1 MEITTDLLKEA
12 FQKLLTYSYF
22 DKTDMVMRMRV
33 AEFARSLSIRT
44 SENDTF
50 DNLLAVANGER
61 QDLLE
66 EWISKMTLC
75 YYPKKLSREEHDDN
89 KPITNIPSDETIVER
104 LLIKVDM
111 PIELCI
117 LDVAWILTFGYKMD
131 SDLSDDSWGN
141 RLDLKA
147 SKSGVR
153 KGNALFKKYQNQ
165 YGEWWRRGLKAANEV
180 LKDNKNVTILN
191 FDITNYYHSI
201 DFDFE
206 RLFTDY
212 ERLHP
217 NDGIRVNSLTKVI
230 IKIYEHYWELTQ
242 GCGIE
247 VFTGDNKGKR
257 PLPLSLLS
265 AHILAN
271 YFLSPLDRHIK
282 NTYRPLYYGR
292 YVDDC
297 MLVVKSESFALTN
310 EEIIKDEFPGLL
322 SFERDSV
329 RFSFAQSVVDQQDFG
344 GISRLSI
351 QTDKLYVYRFDCKLP
366 PSSLD
371 EFGERQKERSSE
383 FRFLTDDADD
393 GAVNLEDVTLVSALD
408 AEEEA
413 GRRFNILEENKYRLS
428 VYLAKL
434 ANRLAKYGTEYEHY
448 DEVDKV
454 FRYFR
459 GNLLIKHYVLWERL
473 LTIFVLAGKKNYAHE
488 FFQRAEKQ
496 IGLMQYKEGLFGEHG
511 EEGLEMLCNM
521 LVKHLQQSML
531 MALSLHKEADEIDTL
546 YLDTYMVRMH
556 YNVYPLQE
564 FASEYKTEGVRLNA
578 EQLKYTEA
586 YEEYRWM
593 PYYVKYYDIVCMLSI
608 GGIYDPEVFKKAF
621 VIYGRLNRVGE
632 YIGATAFWHHL
643 GKDSEIS
650 EFNTRLS
657 IEADAN
663 DKITVSVVNIDQK
676 DTAGY
681 DQIKQYG
688 WIDINKVLLCQR
700 ILDSVTK
707 IPSTD
712 IFVLPEMSLPLYELR
727 EYCLYS
733 ARNERAFVAGME
745 YVVSNKKVYNYI
757 VTCLPVTLYGRRD
770 AVPVIRLKNH
780 YAPEEVKT
788 IRKHKMRV
796 PKNKKVWQNLYHWRN
811 HTFTTYYCYEL
822 ASIKER
828 SFFFS
833 KLDAMY
839 CPVFNPD
846 TYYFN
851 NIAESLVRDMHCYF
865 ILSNVSHFGDS
876 RVTQPSKHDFMNVM
890 KVKGGNTKE
899 NKAVVLSA
907 ELEIDKL
914 RNFQLL
920 TETRQKRDGTFKQTP
935 PDYDKDEVKKRMKS
949 KFLFEFERDL
959 DDFIARLSEMIM
971 QY

>member
-141 RLDLKA
+141 RHDLKA

-217 NDGIRVNSLTKVI
+217 NDGIRANSLTKVI

-521 LVKHLQQSML
+521 LVKHLQQTML

-546 YLDTYMVRMH
+546 
-556 YNVYPLQE
+556 
-564 FASEYKTEGVRLNA
+564 
-578 EQLKYTEA
+578 
-586 YEEYRWM
+586 
-593 PYYVKYYDIVCMLSI
+593 
-608 GGIYDPEVFKKAF
+608 
-621 VIYGRLNRVGE
+621 
-632 YIGATAFWHHL
+632 
-643 GKDSEIS
+643 
-650 EFNTRLS
+650 
-657 IEADAN
+657 
-663 DKITVSVVNIDQK
+663 
-676 DTAGY
+676 
-681 DQIKQYG
+681 
-688 WIDINKVLLCQR
+688 
-700 ILDSVTK
+700 
-707 IPSTD
+707 
-712 IFVLPEMSLPLYELR
+712 
-727 EYCLYS
+727 
-733 ARNERAFVAGME
+733 
-745 YVVSNKKVYNYI
+745 
-757 VTCLPVTLYGRRD
+757 
-770 AVPVIRLKNH
+770 
-780 YAPEEVKT
+780 
-788 IRKHKMRV
+788 
-796 PKNKKVWQNLYHWRN
+796 
-811 HTFTTYYCYEL
+811 
-822 ASIKER
+822 
-828 SFFFS
+828 
-833 KLDAMY
+833 
-839 CPVFNPD
+839 
-846 TYYFN
+846 
-851 NIAESLVRDMHCYF
+851 
-865 ILSNVSHFGDS
+865 
-876 RVTQPSKHDFMNVM
+876 
-890 KVKGGNTKE
+890 
-899 NKAVVLSA
+899 
-907 ELEIDKL
+907 
-914 RNFQLL
+914 
-920 TETRQKRDGTFKQTP
+920 
-935 PDYDKDEVKKRMKS
+935 
-949 KFLFEFERDL
+949 
-959 DDFIARLSEMIM
+959 
-971 QY
+971 